1 MLACDVIVT
10 QGDVMYFSYVV
21 GRKSL
26 SVAWVAFVSRF
37 MPNILKTTLKQ
48 QQQQQQQQQKDLR
61 EYNQVWDKERIS
73 LFVLNYIRIIK
84 K

>member
-1 MLACDVIVT
+1 
-10 QGDVMYFSYVV
+10 
-21 GRKSL
+21 
-26 SVAWVAFVSRF
+26 
-37 MPNILKTTLKQ
+37 MPNILKTTQKQQ